1 MMLYTGSDQPR
12 RMGDP
17 ARGARDE
24 RRRFARRIDCD
35 SSPRREARGA
45 PARGGSIRDG
55 DARERPRR
63 GYGR

>member
-1 MMLYTGSDQPR
+1 MLYTGSDQAG

-17 ARGARDE
+17 PLGTGEE

-35 SSPRREARGA
+35 SSPRTRTGDAA
-45 PARGGSIRDG
+45 VRGGAIRES
-55 DARERPRR
+55 DAWEHSRR